1 MNTQTQALKK
11 GENFNS
17 LPLLKKV
24 EAPAIEPKVTVKAII
39 EKMKATA
46 EERIA
51 RIQLFEA
58 HSKRFNL
65 LKEKANDLKMFDA
78 GNDKTSAKIYLENS
92 AGFKFEVR
100 NSNVIE
106 KVTKTMREELNTLL
120 SESENEILAFE
131 I

>member
-1 MNTQTQALKK
+1 MNTQTQAVKK
-11 GENFNS
+11 DENFKNS
-17 LPLLKKV
+17 PMMKKV
-24 EAPAIEPKVTVKAII
+24 ETPVTEKKAII
-39 EKMKATA
+39 EVVVEKLKATA

-106 KVTKTMREELNTLL
+106 KVTKTMREELNALL
-120 SESENEILAFE
+120 SESEKEILIFE